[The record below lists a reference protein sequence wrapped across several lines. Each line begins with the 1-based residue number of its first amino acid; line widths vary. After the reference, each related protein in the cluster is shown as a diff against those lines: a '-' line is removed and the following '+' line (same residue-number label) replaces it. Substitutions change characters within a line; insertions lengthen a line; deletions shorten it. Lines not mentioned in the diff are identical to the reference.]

1 MSVLSES
8 GDAETSPLAHSMD
21 DIEIQLSGE
30 DPFADSP
37 FKPLTWDEAY
47 DRQKQFGKNIISS
60 QKPPRWYK
68 ILLNAIIHPFNG
80 ILAVL
85 SIVAGATKDFH
96 TMAVMLIMVTISVVI
111 RFIQDMKSSVAA
123 EALKTLVSNEVT
135 VIRYYT
141 PPFDRDPTFDDL
153 ALLDT
158 VQEYDILL
166 QDVVPGDIIKLSAGD
181 MIPGDVLLLSS
192 KDLFISQAS
201 FTGESIPVEKIVDL
215 TNMDTEIDK
224 NDLDRKNI
232 CFMGTSV
239 VSGKATA
246 VVVNTGERTSLGSL
260 SKKLSSSQ
268 PTNTFQKGIRRVSFL
283 FVGIMAV
290 MVPIVFV
297 ISGLVQKDWLQAF
310 LFSISVAV
318 GMTPEM
324 LPMIVNANLARGAI
338 VMAKKRTI
346 VKRMDA
352 IVNFGAIDILCTD
365 KTGTLTQNKVVL
377 LNHYNLDGDICYT
390 PLQYAYLNSYFQ
402 TGLKNLLDAAV
413 IEFYEEKMS
422 NKDIVENYSKVD
434 EIPFDFFRRR
444 MSVILEEKVSKNRKL
459 VTKGAV
465 EELLSI
471 CSSVV
476 WKDDSIE
483 HLRVRKKKR
492 TKKKKVTDQVSMVVD
507 KVPLDDEI
515 FSKAVELGEKLNEE
529 GLRVIA
535 VAYKD
540 IEDTDKEFDVSDEVD
555 LTLVGFIA
563 FLDPPKETTEQSIR
577 ELREHGIEV
586 KILTGDSHLVCNKV
600 CRQVGLPVLGTI
612 LASDLEGK
620 SVEEIAEIAENTT
633 IFAKLSPIQ
642 KADVIKALRLKGHSI
657 GFLGDGINDA
667 VALREADVGISVD
680 EGTDVAKESADIILL
695 EKSLLVLSKGVTLG
709 RITFMNTIKYIKM
722 AISSNFGNV
731 ISMIVASAW
740 LPFLPMLPIH
750 IVVQNL
756 LYDVSQIAIPW
767 DNVDED
773 FIEKPKTWNARGIL
787 KFLLIGP
794 VSSIFDILTF
804 IYMYYYFGIQKKDDN
819 TKLFQT
825 GWFVM
830 GLLTQTLIIHMI
842 RTDKWPIFQSRAA
855 WQLTFATVTIMSLGV
870 AIIYIPTVNTYLN
883 MVPLPGMYY
892 PFLFGSLLG
901 YCILS
906 QIAKLIYI
914 RVFNEWL

>member
-1 MSVLSES
+1 MSVISSDNSE
-8 GDAETSPLAHSMD
+8 ASPLALSSD
-21 DIEIQLSGE
+21 DIEIELADD
-30 DPFADSP
+30 DPYVNSR

-47 DRQKQFGKNIISS
+47 DRQKEYGKNIIST

-68 ILLNAIIHPFNG
+68 ILLDAIIHPFNA
-80 ILAVL
+80 ILVVL

-96 TMAVMLIMVTISVVI
+96 TMTVMLIMVFISVTI
-111 RFIQDMKSSVAA
+111 RFIQDIKSSVAA
-123 EALKTLVSNEVT
+123 EALKNLVSNDVT

-141 PPFDRDPTFDDL
+141 PPFDRDPTFEDL
-153 ALLDT
+153 KFLDT

-166 QDVVPGDIIKLSAGD
+166 EDVVPGDIIKVSAGD
-181 MIPGDVLLLSS
+181 MIPGDVLLLES

-201 FTGESIPVEKIVDL
+201 LTGESIPVEKIVDEE
-215 TNMDTEIDK
+215 NMNTEID
-224 NDLDRKNI
+224 NNNLDRKNV

-239 VSGKATA
+239 VSGKGKA
-246 VVVNTGERTSLGSL
+246 VVINTGEQTSLGSL
-260 SKKLSSSQ
+260 SKKLAAAQ
-268 PTNTFQKGIRRVSFL
+268 PQNSFQKGVRRVSL
-283 FVGIMAV
+283 MFVAIMGI

-324 LPMIVNANLARGAI
+324 LPMIVNANLARGAV
-338 VMAKKRTI
+338 VMAKKRTV

-352 IVNFGAIDILCTD
+352 IVTFGAIDILCTD

-377 LNHYNLDGDICYT
+377 LNHYNLKGDICYT
-390 PLQYAYLNSYFQ
+390 PLHYAYLNSYFQ

-413 IEFYEEKMS
+413 IEFYEERTR
-422 NKDIVENYSKVD
+422 NKSIVDHYSKVD

-444 MSVILEEKVSKNRKL
+444 MSVILEDKTSKQRKL

-465 EELLSI
+465 EELISI
-471 CSSVV
+471 CSSVILEEEA
-476 WKDDSIE
+476 IE
-483 HLRVRKKKR
+483 SLGDTRRKKKS
-492 TKKKKVTDQVSMVVD
+492 KKKKIRDQRIVQSE
-507 KVPLDDEI
+507 KVPITQEI
-515 FSKAVELGEKLNEE
+515 LSSVVELAEKLNEE

-540 IEDTDKEFDVSDEVD
+540 IEDVNKEFDVSDEVD

-577 ELREHGIEV
+577 ELREHGIDV
-586 KILTGDSHLVCNKV
+586 KILTGDSHLVCHKV
-600 CRQVGLPVLGTI
+600 CKQVGLPVLGTV
-612 LASDLEGK
+612 LSSDLEGK
-620 SVEEIAEIAENTT
+620 SIEEIAEIAEHTT

-642 KADVIKALRLKGHSI
+642 KADVIKALRTKGHSI

-731 ISMIVASAW
+731 ISMIIASAW

-750 IVVQNL
+750 VVVQNL
-756 LYDVSQIAIPW
+756 LYDISQIAIPW
-767 DNVDED
+767 DRVDEH
-773 FIEKPKTWNARGIL
+773 FIEKPKKWNARGIL
-787 KFLLIGP
+787 KFMLIGP
-794 VSSIFDILTF
+794 VSSIFDIATF
-804 IYMYYYFGIQKKDDN
+804 LYMYYYFGIQTKEDN

-842 RTDKWPIFQSRAA
+842 RTDRWPIIHSRAS
-855 WQLTFATVTIMSLGV
+855 WQLTVSTIFIMALGV
-870 AIIYIPTVNTYLN
+870 AIVYIPKLNSYLN
-883 MVPLPGMYY
+883 LVELPGMYY
-892 PFLFGSLLG
+892 PFLVGSLLG

-906 QIAKLIYI
+906 QVAKFIFI
-914 RVFNEWL
+914 CIFKEWL

>member
-1 MSVLSES
+1 MSVISSDNSE
-8 GDAETSPLAHSMD
+8 ASPLALSSD
-21 DIEIQLSGE
+21 DIEIELADD
-30 DPFADSP
+30 DPYVNSR

-47 DRQKQFGKNIISS
+47 DRQKEYGKNIIST

-68 ILLNAIIHPFNG
+68 ILLDAVIHPFNA
-80 ILAVL
+80 ILVVL

-96 TMAVMLIMVTISVVI
+96 TMAVMLIMVFISVTI
-111 RFIQDMKSSVAA
+111 RFIQDIKSSVAA
-123 EALKTLVSNEVT
+123 EALKNLVSNDVT

-141 PPFDRDPTFDDL
+141 PPFDRDPTFEDL
-153 ALLDT
+153 KFLDT

-166 QDVVPGDIIKLSAGD
+166 EDVVPGDIIKVSAGD
-181 MIPGDVLLLSS
+181 MIPGDVLLLES

-201 FTGESIPVEKIVDL
+201 LTGESIPVEKIVDEE
-215 TNMDTEIDK
+215 NMNTEID
-224 NDLDRKNI
+224 NNNLDRKNV

-239 VSGKATA
+239 VSGKGKA
-246 VVVNTGERTSLGSL
+246 VVINTGEQTSLGSL
-260 SKKLSSSQ
+260 SKKLAAAQ
-268 PTNTFQKGIRRVSFL
+268 PQNSFQKGVRRVSL
-283 FVGIMAV
+283 MFVAIMGI

-324 LPMIVNANLARGAI
+324 LPMIVNANLARGAV
-338 VMAKKRTI
+338 VMAKKRTV

-352 IVNFGAIDILCTD
+352 IVTFGAIDILCTD

-377 LNHYNLDGDICYT
+377 LNHYNLKGDICYT
-390 PLQYAYLNSYFQ
+390 PLHYAYLNSYFQ

-413 IEFYEEKMS
+413 IEFYEERTR
-422 NKDIVENYSKVD
+422 NKSIVDHYSKVD

-444 MSVILEEKVSKNRKL
+444 MSVILEDKTSKQRKL

-465 EELLSI
+465 EELISI
-471 CSSVV
+471 CSSVILEEEA
-476 WKDDSIE
+476 IE
-483 HLRVRKKKR
+483 SLGDTRRKKKS
-492 TKKKKVTDQVSMVVD
+492 KKKKIRDQRIVQSE
-507 KVPLDDEI
+507 KVPITQEI
-515 FSKAVELGEKLNEE
+515 LSSVVELAEKLNEE

-540 IEDTDKEFDVSDEVD
+540 IEDVNKEFDVSDEVD

-577 ELREHGIEV
+577 ELREHGIDV
-586 KILTGDSHLVCNKV
+586 KILTGDSHLVCHKV
-600 CRQVGLPVLGTI
+600 CKQVGLPVLGTV
-612 LASDLEGK
+612 LSSDLEGK
-620 SVEEIAEIAENTT
+620 SIEEIAEIAEHTT

-642 KADVIKALRLKGHSI
+642 KADVIKALRTKGHSI

-731 ISMIVASAW
+731 ISMIIASAW

-750 IVVQNL
+750 VVVQNL
-756 LYDVSQIAIPW
+756 LYDISQIAIPW
-767 DNVDED
+767 DRVDEH
-773 FIEKPKTWNARGIL
+773 FIEKPKKWNARGIL
-787 KFLLIGP
+787 KFMLIGP
-794 VSSIFDILTF
+794 VSSIFDIATF
-804 IYMYYYFGIQKKDDN
+804 LYMYFYFGIQTKEDN

-842 RTDKWPIFQSRAA
+842 RTDRWPIIHSRAS
-855 WQLTFATVTIMSLGV
+855 WQLTVSTIFIMALGV
-870 AIIYIPTVNTYLN
+870 AIVYIPKLNSYLN
-883 MVPLPGMYY
+883 LVELPGMYY
-892 PFLFGSLLG
+892 PFLVGSLLG

-906 QIAKLIYI
+906 QVAKFIFI
-914 RVFNEWL
+914 CIFKEWL